1 MFGRPIFA
9 LLAVLLMVAAPWCP
23 AVAQDIK
30 TCQTAEPARS
40 IAICSQIIARGD
52 QASPDDYSHA
62 LLYRGLSY
70 ATLCRLPQALADLK
84 EFAKRNP
91 QDEAVRTNIRQIE
104 QEIAAGA
111 RIPARNGNKPDPQSP
126 PDAVTWSCV
135 GKWGYDVSRLR
146 SFVDD
151 APQSIYH
158 DEAKARLA
166 ESGEE
171 QNDRQTEFD
180 GQLLFGVVGGTALGG
195 IILVALLVPGW
206 RSFAWSALFGLLA
219 GIIVAPLNKTWITQP
234 IINVDISSILLGV
247 IAALCARAIAGLF
260 LEKWLDDIRTKAP
273 AILVPER
280 WPGME
285 ARTTLRDQVRRW
297 FVTVSA
303 AAGSVVG
310 AMIGLDLF
318 WAALASALELRS
330 ILFSTIL
337 VGVSL
342 FLSGPLQSYIF
353 DAGARADHLSDPT
366 KKIHDVLA
374 ANIDRRG
381 AIRLSIVLILYLGV
395 YLLSSCVGA
404 AIKHGDPRV
413 VSVLLAAA
421 TTPAVVSYYWSA
433 ALQRR
438 CASVLEAG
446 WEPSWYAGSIMA
458 YGAGLAVTISLLL
471 SVIDFTPSR
480 GSYSYNGAGNA
491 MLLFFSPVI
500 AVLPALLLGAMT
512 TLGHSLAGGFV
523 IDRFPRRHTMIMLAA
538 ALALTA
544 AVQGAITLAVM
555 VLMGF
560 SAGNIHFA
568 TFIGSIIGWLVGL
581 YASGFPRL
589 LTPETVENQVG
600 AIETASV
607 PAPGSDASPR
617 G

>member
-1 MFGRPIFA
+1 MFGGPIFT
-9 LLAVLLMVAAPWCP
+9 LLAVLLMVAAPWRP
-23 AVAQDIK
+23 AVAQDVE
-30 TCQTAEPARS
+30 TCQRAKPARS
-40 IAICSQIIARGD
+40 IALCSQIIARGD
-52 QASPDDYSHA
+52 QASPDDYNRA

-70 ATLCRLPQALADLK
+70 STLCRLPQALADLK

-104 QEIAAGA
+104 QEIAASA
-111 RIPARNGNKPDPQSP
+111 QIPARNGNKPDPQSP
-126 PDAVTWSCV
+126 PDAVTWGCV
-135 GKWGYDVSRLR
+135 GKWGYEISRLR

-158 DEAKARLA
+158 SEAKARLVA
-166 ESGEE
+166 NGKE

-180 GQLLFGVVGGTALGG
+180 GQLMFGVVGGTTLGG
-195 IILVALLVPGW
+195 IIFVALLVPGW
-206 RSFAWSALFGLLA
+206 RSFAWSALFGVLA

-234 IINVDISSILLGV
+234 IINIDITSMLLGAV
-247 IAALCARAIAGLF
+247 AALFARLIAELF

-273 AILVPER
+273 AILMPER
-280 WPGME
+280 WPGTE
-285 ARTTLRDQVRRW
+285 ASTTLRDQVRRW

-318 WAALASALELRS
+318 WAALASALELRA
-330 ILFSTIL
+330 ILFSAIL

-374 ANIDRRG
+374 ANVDRRG
-381 AIRLSIVLILYLGV
+381 AVRLSIVLILYLGV

-421 TTPAVVSYYWSA
+421 ATPAIVSYYWSA

-438 CASVLEAG
+438 CASVLDAA

-471 SVIDFTPSR
+471 TVIDFTPSR
-480 GSYSYNGAGNA
+480 GSYNGPGNA
-491 MLLFFSPVI
+491 LLLFFSPVI
-500 AVLPALLLGAMT
+500 AILPALLLGAMT

-523 IDRFPRRHTMIMLAA
+523 IDRFPRRHTMAMLAA
-538 ALALTA
+538 ALALM
-544 AVQGAITLAVM
+544 AVAQGAMTLAIM

-560 SAGNIHFA
+560 SAGNIRFA

-589 LTPETVENQVG
+589 LTPETVKDKIGVTEM
-600 AIETASV
+600 ASV
-607 PAPGSDASPR
+607 PAPRSDALPR

>member
-9 LLAVLLMVAAPWCP
+9 VLAVLLMVAAPGHL
-23 AVAQDIK
+23 AVAQDIE
-30 TCQTAEPARS
+30 TCQTAEPAKS

-52 QASPDDYSHA
+52 QASPDDHNRA

-84 EFAKRNP
+84 EFAKRTP
-91 QDEAVRTNIRQIE
+91 RDEAVRTNIREIE
-104 QEIAAGA
+104 QEIAASA
-111 RIPARNGNKPDPQSP
+111 QIPARNGNKPDPQAP
-126 PDAVTWSCV
+126 PDAVTWGCV
-135 GKWGYDVSRLR
+135 AKWGYEIGRLR

-171 QNDRQTEFD
+171 QNNRQTEFD
-180 GQLLFGVVGGTALGG
+180 GQLLFGVVGGTTLGG

-219 GIIVAPLNKTWITQP
+219 GIIVAPLNKTWITKP
-234 IINVDISSILLGV
+234 IINIDISSMLLGV
-247 IAALCARAIAGLF
+247 IAALCARAIAELF

-280 WPGME
+280 WPGTE
-285 ARTTLRDQVRRW
+285 ANTTLRDQVRRW

-303 AAGSVVG
+303 ATGSVVG

-318 WAALASALELRS
+318 WAALASALEPRA
-330 ILFSTIL
+330 ILFSAIL

-480 GSYSYNGAGNA
+480 SSYNSAGNGI
-491 MLLFFSPVI
+491 LLFFSPVI

-523 IDRFPRRHTMIMLAA
+523 IDRFPHRHTMTMLAA
-538 ALALTA
+538 TLALTA
-544 AVQGAITLAVM
+544 AVQGAITLSVM

-560 SAGNIHFA
+560 SAGNIRFT

-589 LTPETVENQVG
+589 LTPETVKNQAG
-600 AIETASV
+600 ATETANV
-607 PAPGSDASPR
+607 PAPGSDASAR